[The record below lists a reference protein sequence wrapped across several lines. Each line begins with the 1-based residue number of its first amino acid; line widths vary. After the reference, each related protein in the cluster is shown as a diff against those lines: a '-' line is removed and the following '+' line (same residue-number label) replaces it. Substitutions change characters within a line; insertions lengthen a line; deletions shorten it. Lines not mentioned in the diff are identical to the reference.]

1 MVDTLGSAR
10 DYSDDQLGSGCQ
22 FGLVSGP
29 AFRHGQDVD
38 SASDNQE
45 TDLYCQDA
53 WRFLEVLVLRQADA
67 FLETD
72 ACRAAVP
79 ACRAAV
85 AALDG
90 LVVVALVRLSSSSEN
105 SVGQEVELDSW
116 ELEVPVVV
124 VVGVVA
130 SAAGA
135 RGNLLPAGF
144 LVDESGVPFRL

>member
-38 SASDNQE
+38 SASDNQ
-45 TDLYCQDA
+45 TDLCCQDA

-79 ACRAAV
+79 ACRPV
-85 AALDG
+85 DALDG
-90 LVVVALVRLSSSSEN
+90 LVVVASVRLSSSSEN

-124 VVGVVA
+124 VGVVA

-135 RGNLLPAGF
+135 WGNLLPAGF
-144 LVDESGVPFRL
+144 LAGESDVPFRL

>member
-1 MVDTLGSAR
+1 VVDTLGSAR

-79 ACRAAV
+79 ACRPV
-85 AALDG
+85 DALDG
-90 LVVVALVRLSSSSEN
+90 LAVVASVRLSSSSEN

-135 RGNLLPAGF
+135 RGNLLPEGF
-144 LVDESGVPFRL
+144 LVDESDVPFRL